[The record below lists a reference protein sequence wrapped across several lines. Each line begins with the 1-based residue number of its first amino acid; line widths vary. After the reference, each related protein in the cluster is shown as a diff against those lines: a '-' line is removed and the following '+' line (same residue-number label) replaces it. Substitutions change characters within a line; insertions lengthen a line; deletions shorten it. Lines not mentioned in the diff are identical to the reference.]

1 MAQTINAAKARLRK
15 GELAL
20 GCGIRLVRNVDI
32 IKIMKAAGFDWMFID
47 LEHGSMS
54 IETACELS
62 VAEACANV
70 VEHSASGRLRVV
82 IRRSATRFSVAVC
95 DEGIPFRPPPEPGL
109 PPSES
114 EGGRGVALMATC
126 MDRIRVVRAGAEN
139 RLLMA
144 RRVELSRLEEET
156 WR

>member
-1 MAQTINAAKARLRK
+1 MTERTLDLAADADAARAAARTARALLDDVD
-15 GELAL
+15 GESA
-20 GCGIRLVRNVDI
+20 
-32 IKIMKAAGFDWMFID
+32 F
-47 LEHGSMS
+47 
-54 IETACELS
+54 ACELS

-70 VEHSASGRLRVV
+70 VEHSRSGRLRVV
-82 IRRSATRFSVAVC
+82 IRRRATRFSVAVC

-109 PPSES
+109 PPAES

-144 RRVELSRLEEET
+144 RRVESSRSEEEA